1 MTSRKVKHSKNVTM
15 GTGWFSRQS
24 LAFRVV
30 FSALISTLVVM
41 AFVAAVVAWQSQN
54 NARAAV
60 QSEMESALK
69 AVDQSLQLVFKSA
82 SGRATDLMPSFIE
95 ALGGEPK
102 LGSSEAFTGEIGYA
116 PRLEAGGITINGD
129 IAALEDIKRMTG
141 ADPAV
146 IVKVGD
152 KWVRAATL
160 LKNDEGQP
168 RIGSVVPAD
177 DFLAKTLDVGYDYS
191 GLVQRNG
198 QWYAIAVKPLTDD
211 DGKVFGGLTV
221 RVNVDAD
228 VQNLLAWVG
237 VQKVAQYGSVAILEK
252 SSDGKLWHF
261 VAGGGAMAG
270 ADLASR
276 YPAEDEVELSALFQQ
291 PKGFARVALQMDGGE
306 ALMAWQSVENWD
318 WLLFAKGESEY
329 FMADSQNDLKLQLI
343 IMLVGA
349 ILIAVLVGWRAAV
362 TLRPVRQMIN
372 AMTRVGQGDLSAEL
386 PMVPAR
392 SKSEVHALF
401 DSLKQMQN
409 SLSTTVLAVRQSVEE
424 ISVGAAQI
432 AGGNTDLSSRT
443 EQQAASLQETAASM
457 EELASTVKQNA
468 DNAVQANQLARTASD
483 VAQQG
488 GAVVGQ
494 VVTTMDNISASSSK
508 ISDIVTVIEGIAFQ
522 TNILALNAAV
532 EAARAGEQGKGFA
545 VVAGE
550 VRSLAL
556 RSAEAAKEI
565 KQLITDSVGRVQ
577 AGSMQVKQAGETMT
591 DIMTSVKRVTD
602 IMAEISSASNEQSSG
617 IEQINLAVV
626 QMDDVT
632 QQNAAL
638 VQQASSAAASLETQV
653 QHLAQAVAVFKLK
666 RDAVIDSAARVV
678 DVAHDA
684 YAAPAPRLA
693 G

>member
-1 MTSRKVKHSKNVTM
+1 MASSKTKHSKKVNV

-30 FSALISTLVVM
+30 FSALLSTLAVM
-41 AFVAAVVAWQSQN
+41 AIVAAVVGWQSQN

-60 QSEMESALK
+60 QSEMESALS
-69 AVDQSLQLVFKSA
+69 AVDQSLQLVFRSA
-82 SGRATDLMPSFIE
+82 SRRASDLMPTFID
-95 ALGGEPK
+95 ALGGEPT
-102 LGSSEAFTGEIGYA
+102 LGNSDAFTGEIGYA
-116 PRLEAGGITINGD
+116 PRIEAGGITVNGD
-129 IAALEDIKRMTG
+129 TAVLEEINRMTG
-141 ADPAV
+141 ADPAI

-152 KWVRAATL
+152 KWARAATL
-160 LKNDEGQP
+160 LKDDNGQP
-168 RIGSVVPAD
+168 RIGSVIAPN
-177 DFLAKTLDVGYDYS
+177 DFLARTLDEGQDYT

-198 QWYAIAVKPLTDD
+198 QWYAMAIRSLVTP

-228 VQNLLAWVG
+228 VQNLLAWVAT
-237 VQKVAQYGSVAILEK
+237 QKVADFGSVAILEK
-252 SSDGKLWHF
+252 SGDGSKWRY

-276 YPAEDEVELSALFQQ
+276 YPAEDEVELTKYFAQ
-291 PKGFARVALQMDGGE
+291 PSGFSRVALQMDGGE
-306 ALMAWQSVENWD
+306 ALMAWQSVENWN
-318 WLLFAKGESEY
+318 WLLFAKGESEQ
-329 FMADSQNDLKLQLI
+329 FMADSREDLKLQLI

-349 ILIAVLVGWRAAV
+349 LLIALLVGWRAAA
-362 TLRPVRQMIN
+362 TLRPVRQMIA
-372 AMTRVGQGDLSAEL
+372 AMQRVGQGDLSAEL
-386 PMVPAR
+386 PPVPAR

-409 SLSTTVLAVRQSVEE
+409 ALSSTVLAVRQSVEE

-432 AGGNTDLSSRT
+432 SSGNTDLSSRT

-457 EELASTVKQNA
+457 EQLASTVKQNA
-468 DNAVQANQLARTASD
+468 DNAIQANQLARTASD
-483 VAQQG
+483 VAVKG
-488 GAVVGQ
+488 GEVVGQ
-494 VVTTMDNISASSSK
+494 VVSTMDDISASSGK

-556 RSAEAAKEI
+556 RSADAAKEI
-565 KQLITDSVGRVQ
+565 KNLINDSVGRVQ
-577 AGSMQVKQAGETMT
+577 AGSLQVKKAGDTMT
-591 DIMTSVKRVTD
+591 DIVTSVKRVTD

-617 IEQINLAVV
+617 IDQINMAVV

-638 VQQASSAAASLETQV
+638 VQEAASAAASLETQV

-666 RDAVIDSAARVV
+666 RDAVIDSAARVI
-678 DVAHDA
+678 DMSQHAHE
-684 YAAPAPRLA
+684 PTPRLA